1 MGHICLF
8 LQRRLVL
15 SRGVCLREKEA
26 LGRKRD
32 NQSPQHLV
40 AWLSIREP
48 LLRGLRR
55 VLRGWASPPPARV
68 CVSPAS
74 KTGVDTRRGFAQIGT
89 HPPTWDFIIPNWFPL
104 RFVARPAGP
113 KGVREH

>member
-1 MGHICLF
+1 MARTGVEDSGEGSRKWEAEF
-8 LQRRLVL
+8 L
-15 SRGVCLREKEA
+15 
-26 LGRKRD
+26 LG
-32 NQSPQHLV
+32 QGFG
-40 AWLSIREP
+40 P

-55 VLRGWASPPPARV
+55 VRRGWASPPPAGV